1 MPKLQ
6 FEDRQLAVCD
16 QFKPISELKWKS
28 WLKMNGFD
36 FTEIAR
42 RYERDSVVQRAA
54 AEVLISLLQIGPRED
69 VLDLGCGTGHL
80 TGRISEITSGR
91 VAGMDPAPGM
101 VAEARSKYGS
111 DRIGFEIAAAEDLQA
126 CDEFDVIFCNSALQW
141 FSDPERAVTA
151 CKRAL
156 RPGGRIGV
164 QAPARHDYC
173 PNFLKGIDEVAC
185 HPDTATTFAQ
195 FRSPWLF
202 LETGDAYADIFRR
215 AGFVVP
221 FARIEATSARY
232 SPDQMLKVFES
243 GAAAGYLN
251 VNCYG
256 GSVPD
261 GYVHSFRRILADAFR
276 AQADAN
282 GQVELV
288 FHRIYLVA
296 LRSI

>member
-1 MPKLQ
+1 
-6 FEDRQLAVCD
+6 
-16 QFKPISELKWKS
+16 
-28 WLKMNGFD
+28 MNGFD

-91 VAGMDPAPGM
+91 VAGIDPSPGM

-111 DRIGFEIAAAEDLQA
+111 DRIGFENGAAEDLA
-126 CDEFDVIFCNSALQW
+126 AREEFDCIFCNSALQW
-141 FSDPERAVTA
+141 FSDPDRALAA

-173 PNFLKGIDEVAC
+173 PNFLRGIDAIAR
-185 HPDTATTFAQ
+185 HPETAATLAR
-195 FRSPWLF
+195 FRSPWFF
-202 LETGDAYADIFRR
+202 LETGDAYADVFRR
-215 AGFVVP
+215 AGFAVP
-221 FARIEATSARY
+221 FVRIEATRARY
-232 SPDQMLKVFES
+232 SPDQTLKVFES

-251 VNCYG
+251 LNCYAG
-256 GSVPD
+256 AVPD
-261 GYVHSFRRILADAFR
+261 SYAESFRRILADAFR
-276 AQADAN
+276 SQAGAD

-288 FHRIYLVA
+288 FHRIYLIA
-296 LRSI
+296 LRPE